1 MSMLNRNG
9 NENHVINEK
18 TMAVN
23 QEDVNVKLTYGVDED
38 VSMWD
43 STHNIDIVPTTTIDF
58 SELKREERMRMKPQH
73 TTFTFDSSSSSKK
86 KKEKK

>member
-9 NENHVINEK
+9 NENRVINEK

-38 VSMWD
+38 VSTWD

-58 SELKREERMRMKPQH
+58 S
-73 TTFTFDSSSSSKK
+73 
-86 KKEKK
+86 